1 LSGGRHVG
9 KYHIIKSSNGNYY
22 FTLRAQNAETILV
35 SEQFKSYNAA
45 KSAIQ
50 QSILS
55 ANSHGNF
62 RKIESSDGKLYF
74 QLIGDNGNVLGSSPL
89 YSNNKSLER
98 GIAATI
104 KYGTSHATVID
115 ALDTSKTAQKI
126 GSVRTYISSIE
137 LIPQDSEA
145 VIFYRGHG
153 DVAYELVPSLYRNL
167 GWIRNEHI
175 IFQELVL
182 RCSNDFQLSGPTFNT
197 LVKMQ
202 HYALPTRLLDITTNP
217 LIALYFACAGGGSSD
232 AEVIVF
238 KIPKNEIRYYDS
250 DRVSLIS
257 NIGRLPEHTRFPTN
271 LDIKKFNSN
280 EDVIKLVRETQRE
293 KPYFEAR
300 VNPRDISSVVCV
312 KPVLDNPR
320 IIKQDGAFLLFGVDG
335 EKGKPASVPDNYLL
349 TSDEF
354 KIVIRGSD
362 KIKILEQLESLGITR
377 STIYPEIEHVA
388 GFLKDRYGDK

>member
-1 LSGGRHVG
+1 MG
-9 KYHIIKSSNGNYY
+9 KYHILKSSNGNYY
-22 FTLRAQNAETILV
+22 YVLRAPNAETILV
-35 SEQFKSYNAA
+35 SEQFESHSAV

-50 QSILS
+50 QAMAS
-55 ANSHGNF
+55 ANNPERF
-62 RKIESSDGKLYF
+62 RKIESRDGKLYF
-74 QLIGDNGNVLGSSPL
+74 QLIGDNGGVLGSSAL
-89 YSNNKSLER
+89 YSSMKSLER
-98 GIAATI
+98 GIAAAI
-104 KYGTSHATVID
+104 KYGATDATIHD
-115 ALDTSKTAQKI
+115 ALASSKTAQKI
-126 GSVRTYISSIE
+126 GSVRTYITSIE
-137 LIPQDSEA
+137 LLPQEAEA

-153 DVAYELVPSLYRNL
+153 DVAYKLVPSLYRNP

-182 RCSNDFQLSGPTFNT
+182 RCSNDFKLSGPTFNA

-217 LIALYFACAGGGSSD
+217 LIALYFACAGGGSAD

-257 NIGRLPEHTRFPTN
+257 NIGRLPEHTRFPKD
-271 LDIKKFNSN
+271 LDIEHFNQN
-280 EDVIKLVRETQRE
+280 EDVVKLVRETQRE

-300 VNPRDISSVVCV
+300 VNPVDISSVVCV

-335 EKGKPASVPDNYLL
+335 GKGKPASVPERYLL

-354 KIVIRGSD
+354 KIIVRGGD

-388 GFLKDRYGDK
+388 GFLRDRYGDK

>member
-1 LSGGRHVG
+1 MG

-22 FTLRAQNAETILV
+22 YVLRAPNAETILV
-35 SEQFKSYNAA
+35 SEQFETYSAV

-50 QSILS
+50 QAMAS
-55 ANSHGNF
+55 ANKPEMF
-62 RKIESSDGKLYF
+62 RKTESRDGKLYF
-74 QLIGDNGNVLGSSPL
+74 QLIGDNGALLGSSAL
-89 YSNNKSLER
+89 YSSSKSLER
-98 GIAATI
+98 GIAAVI
-104 KYGTSHATVID
+104 KYGAAD
-115 ALDTSKTAQKI
+115 AAILDVLGSSKAAQKI
-126 GSVRTYISSIE
+126 GSVRTFITSIE
-137 LIPQDSEA
+137 ALPQDAEA
-145 VIFYRGHG
+145 VTFYRGHG
-153 DVAYELVPSLYRNL
+153 DVAYKLVPSLYRNS

-217 LIALYFACAGGGSSD
+217 LIALYFACAGGGSAD

-238 KIPKNEIRYYDS
+238 KIPKIEIRYYDS

-257 NIGRLPEHTRFPTN
+257 NIGRLPEHTRFPKD
-271 LDIKKFNSN
+271 LDIEHFNRN

-300 VNPRDISSVVCV
+300 VNPVDISSVVCV

-335 EKGKPASVPDNYLL
+335 EKGNPASVPDRYLL

-354 KIVIRGSD
+354 KIIVRGGD

-388 GFLKDRYGDK
+388 GFLRDRYGDK